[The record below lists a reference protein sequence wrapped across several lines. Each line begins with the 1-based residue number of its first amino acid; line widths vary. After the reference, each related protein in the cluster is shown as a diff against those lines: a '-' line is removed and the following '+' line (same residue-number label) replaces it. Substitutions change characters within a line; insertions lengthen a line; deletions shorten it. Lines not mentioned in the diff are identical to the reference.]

1 MGSQARDK
9 KPMGAKPTNLQ
20 LSKGIGASRTLRQ
33 VGKIQGREWWL
44 WSFAVTITLLLTLAL
59 ISFSLPRFHTLADES
74 YWFNLGQAVRAL
86 AGLVLLFDIY
96 TMYQQIQIHRVRRE
110 LAERDELFRLISENA
125 ADMIALVDLEG
136 HRLYNSPAYEKV
148 LGYSPEQ
155 LSSTSAFE
163 QIHPDDRER
172 VKQAAGKARLTG
184 VGQRLE
190 YRILHRNGS
199 WRVLESIA
207 SAVKNE
213 NGETE
218 KLVIV
223 NRDITERKRAEEML
237 AHSAFHDALTNLPN
251 RALFLDRLQHAF
263 VLAKRHANYQF
274 AVLSIDVDEF
284 KVFNDS
290 VGHRQGDELLIE
302 IGKRLAASLR
312 HNDTV
317 SRSLPSESS
326 GSSSDDDTLARVG
339 GDEFTV
345 LLEDIHDPSDAI
357 RVAERLQSELG
368 APFSLNTQD
377 IVLSASMGIA
387 FCTPSCSK
395 AEDLLRDADIAMYR
409 AKQRGKAR
417 YEIFD
422 TAIHGS
428 ALHRLKLET
437 DLRKAVERKEFRL
450 HYQPIVSL
458 KTGEVTGFE
467 SLVRWQTPEGLLLPG
482 QFIHVANETGL
493 IIPINRA
500 GLREACHQLQS
511 WCGEFPSG
519 PPFSMSLNVSARE
532 FAQPDLARDVELVLQ
547 QTGLEP
553 SVLQFEIMETVVME
567 DAERA
572 SEVFS
577 QLKALGV
584 RLSIDDFGTGYS
596 SLSRL
601 QQFPVDT
608 LKIDRSFISK
618 MDSDNETREIV
629 RIILMLAH
637 SLGLKVVAEGTETAA
652 QVEQLRNLN
661 CEFAQGYFFARPA
674 GHESVQK
681 LLAKLKQDY
690 GRTAFELD
698 RPRERHATAR

>member
-1 MGSQARDK
+1 MV
-9 KPMGAKPTNLQ
+9 AKPINLQ
-20 LSKGIGASRTLRQ
+20 LGNGTSAARTPRQ
-33 VGKIQGREWWL
+33 VRKIQGREWWL

-59 ISFSLPRFHTLADES
+59 ISFSFPRFHTLADES
-74 YWFNLGQAVRAL
+74 YWFNLSQAVRAL

-96 TMYQQIQIHRVRRE
+96 TIYQQVQIHRVRRE

-125 ADMIALVDLEG
+125 ADMIALVDLQG
-136 HRLYNSPAYEKV
+136 RRLYNSPAYEKV
-148 LGYSPEQ
+148 LGYSPDQ

-172 VKQAAGKARLTG
+172 VKQAAEKARLSG

-213 NGETE
+213 RGETE

-223 NRDITERKRAEEML
+223 NRDITERRRAEEML

-251 RALFLDRLQHAF
+251 RSLFLDRLQHAF
-263 VLAKRHANYQF
+263 ALAKRHANYQF

-284 KVFNDS
+284 KMFNDS

-302 IGKRLAASLR
+302 IGKRLASSLR

-317 SRSLPSESS
+317 SRLLPSESS
-326 GSSSDDDTLARVG
+326 ESSSGDDTLARVG

-357 RVAERLQSELG
+357 RVAERLQSALG
-368 APFSLNTQD
+368 VPFALNSQD

-387 FCTPSCSK
+387 LFTASCSK

-409 AKQRGKAR
+409 AKRRGKAR

-437 DLRKAVERKEFRL
+437 DLRKGVERKEFRL

-458 KTGEVTGFE
+458 KTGEVIGFE

-482 QFIHVANETGL
+482 QFIQVANETGL

-500 GLREACHQLQS
+500 GLREACHQLQA
-511 WCGEFPSG
+511 WCARFPSG
-519 PPFSMSLNVSARE
+519 PTFSMSLNVSARE
-532 FAQPDLARDVELVLQ
+532 FAQPDLASDIALVLQ

-553 SVLQFEIMETVVME
+553 HVLQFEIMETVVME

-618 MDSDNETREIV
+618 MDTDTETREIV

-652 QVEQLRNLN
+652 QVKQLCDLN

-674 GHESVQK
+674 DQESIQSLLTNLQQGHGSVS
-681 LLAKLKQDY
+681 
-690 GRTAFELD
+690 FELD
-698 RPRERHATAR
+698 RPRERQATAH